1 MMITFTNKAASEIR
15 DRVSAVAPNAY
26 KMWIGTFHKIC
37 TRLIRMF
44 GSHLG
49 IQNFTIMDTKESKN
63 LVKEI
68 LEARG
73 HDFTPYLVNE
83 IVAKISTYKNNLIKP
98 VKVLADPDERKIFA
112 AVYQEYQNISW
123 RRKSFD
129 FDDLIIYTILLL
141 SSYPDVLQWVNENIK
156 YIMVDE
162 CLTGNTYVDTEIGKI
177 KIKRLYDMYIS
188 GKALPLIKSFN
199 ISTEQYEY
207 KPMTYAH
214 KSNQRDIYEI
224 HTEGL
229 NKLRC
234 TDNHKVLTQRG
245 YVEVKDLIIGQDMLL
260 LSNPEKQK
268 TKLLL
273 NNNQYQICLGSYLG
287 DGYLDK
293 RSKFNTYRLSF
304 TQGEKQEEYFKSKLS
319 AFNLDYHTIKSGY
332 TGKLNILHSDNTNT
346 FILEDNPFE
355 LVLQNIDPLGLAIWY
370 QDDGSLQHGT
380 HVRIYSESFMY
391 QQNIQLS
398 EMLYNRFGIMCD
410 IKSDKKYYYLTM
422 DKDNSDKFLSLIS
435 PYMHPS
441 MQYKTNIDISK
452 NIIKYDNQYKI
463 YGANYIDNIS
473 YIGKEDVY
481 DITVND
487 NHNFIAST
495 APYATG
501 VIVHNCQDTNSAQF
515 QLIKL
520 LAGNNNIVLVG
531 DTNQS
536 IYAFRN
542 AKPQYLENFANTHPN
557 TIKLKLEQNYRST
570 KNIIQAANHMISHN
584 QFGTKVQM
592 FCANETG
599 DLIQRRECMD
609 AYDEAR
615 WIASEILCNN
625 KPLSDYAIIYRANFQ
640 SRIIEEVFTG
650 AGIGYT
656 VFGSQSFYS
665 RKEVRDLLAY
675 CKLVINKFDIDSF
688 KRILGTLKGVGKV
701 TIEKII
707 NNAQDKCISYHDA
720 INDYILNNKISSL
733 IERRLYSVST
743 ILAKNYSKCSEI
755 ISDVLFLTEYKTD
768 LTSVQTEE
776 TLEKLDIINE
786 FVNMIDNME
795 KNNPD
800 DTMAEIIDQVAL
812 LSDTKGEDKAS
823 LNAVKLMT
831 AHASKGLEFDTVFII
846 GAEEGIFPHANSLNE
861 NSIDAIEEER
871 RLFYVAMTRAKK
883 KLYITNSHQRK
894 QGKDGSLNIAS
905 PSRFLSEIP
914 KNLTEEAF

>member
-1 MMITFTNKAASEIR
+1 MTDLTTLNDQQRFAVEQSINKNVVLMAAAGSGKTATLVKRTQYLIDDLGVNPQNIMMITFTNKAASEIR
-15 DRVSAVAPNAY
+15 ERVSAVAPNAY
-26 KMWIGTFHKIC
+26 KMWIGTFHRIC

-49 IQNFTIMDTKESKN
+49 IQNFSIMDTKESKN

-68 LEARG
+68 LESRG
-73 HDFTPYLVNE
+73 HDYTPYLVNE
-83 IVAKISTYKNNLIKP
+83 IIGKISTYKNNLIKP
-98 VKVLADPDERKIFA
+98 AKVLADPDERKIFA

-162 CLTGNTYVDTEIGKI
+162 T
-177 KIKRLYDMYIS
+177 
-188 GKALPLIKSFN
+188 
-199 ISTEQYEY
+199 
-207 KPMTYAH
+207 
-214 KSNQRDIYEI
+214 
-224 HTEGL
+224 
-229 NKLRC
+229 
-234 TDNHKVLTQRG
+234 
-245 YVEVKDLIIGQDMLL
+245 
-260 LSNPEKQK
+260 
-268 TKLLL
+268 
-273 NNNQYQICLGSYLG
+273 
-287 DGYLDK
+287 
-293 RSKFNTYRLSF
+293 
-304 TQGEKQEEYFKSKLS
+304 
-319 AFNLDYHTIKSGY
+319 
-332 TGKLNILHSDNTNT
+332 
-346 FILEDNPFE
+346 
-355 LVLQNIDPLGLAIWY
+355 
-370 QDDGSLQHGT
+370 
-380 HVRIYSESFMY
+380 
-391 QQNIQLS
+391 
-398 EMLYNRFGIMCD
+398 
-410 IKSDKKYYYLTM
+410 
-422 DKDNSDKFLSLIS
+422 
-435 PYMHPS
+435 
-441 MQYKTNIDISK
+441 
-452 NIIKYDNQYKI
+452 
-463 YGANYIDNIS
+463 
-473 YIGKEDVY
+473 
-481 DITVND
+481 
-487 NHNFIAST
+487 
-495 APYATG
+495 
-501 VIVHNCQDTNSAQF
+501 QDTNSAQF

-520 LAGNNNIVLVG
+520 LAGNNNIMMVG
-531 DTNQS
+531 DSNQS

-557 TIKLKLEQNYRST
+557 TVKLKLEQNYRST

-599 DLIQRRECMD
+599 DLIQHRECMD

-615 WIASEILCNN
+615 WIATEILCNN

-640 SRIIEEVFTG
+640 SRVIEEVFTG

-675 CKLVINKFDIDSF
+675 CKLVVNKFDIDAF

-707 NNAQDKCISYHDA
+707 SNAQENCISYHDA
-720 INDYILNNKISSL
+720 IADYIVNNKVSGVIAH
-733 IERRLYSVST
+733 RLQAVSQ
-743 ILAKNYSKCSEI
+743 ILNTEYSKCSDV

-776 TLEKLDIINE
+776 TAEKLDIINE
-786 FVNMIDNME
+786 FVEMVDSME

-800 DTMAEIIDQVAL
+800 DTMAEIVDQVAL
-812 LSDTKGEDKAS
+812 LSDTKGEDKAN

-846 GAEEGIFPHANSLNE
+846 GAEEGVFPHANALNE
-861 NSIDAIEEER
+861 NSMDAIEEER

-883 KLYITNSHQRK
+883 KLYITNAHQRK

-905 PSRFLSEIP
+905 PSRFLREIP
-914 KNLTEEAF
+914 RDLTEEAF

>member
-1 MMITFTNKAASEIR
+1 MTDLTTLNDQQRFAVEQSINHNVVLMAAAGSGKTATLVKRTQYLIDDLGVNPQNIMMITFTNKAASEIR
-15 DRVSAVAPNAY
+15 ERVSAVASNAY
-26 KMWIGTFHKIC
+26 KMWIGTFHRIC

-49 IQNFTIMDTKESKN
+49 IQNFSIMDTKESKN

-68 LEARG
+68 LESRG
-73 HDFTPYLVNE
+73 HDYTPYLVNE
-83 IVAKISTYKNNLIKP
+83 IIGKISTYKNNLIKP
-98 VKVLADPDERKIFA
+98 AKVLADPDERKIFA

-123 RRKSFD
+123 RRKNFD

-162 CLTGNTYVDTEIGKI
+162 T
-177 KIKRLYDMYIS
+177 
-188 GKALPLIKSFN
+188 
-199 ISTEQYEY
+199 
-207 KPMTYAH
+207 
-214 KSNQRDIYEI
+214 
-224 HTEGL
+224 
-229 NKLRC
+229 
-234 TDNHKVLTQRG
+234 
-245 YVEVKDLIIGQDMLL
+245 
-260 LSNPEKQK
+260 
-268 TKLLL
+268 
-273 NNNQYQICLGSYLG
+273 
-287 DGYLDK
+287 
-293 RSKFNTYRLSF
+293 
-304 TQGEKQEEYFKSKLS
+304 
-319 AFNLDYHTIKSGY
+319 
-332 TGKLNILHSDNTNT
+332 
-346 FILEDNPFE
+346 
-355 LVLQNIDPLGLAIWY
+355 
-370 QDDGSLQHGT
+370 
-380 HVRIYSESFMY
+380 
-391 QQNIQLS
+391 
-398 EMLYNRFGIMCD
+398 
-410 IKSDKKYYYLTM
+410 
-422 DKDNSDKFLSLIS
+422 
-435 PYMHPS
+435 
-441 MQYKTNIDISK
+441 
-452 NIIKYDNQYKI
+452 
-463 YGANYIDNIS
+463 
-473 YIGKEDVY
+473 
-481 DITVND
+481 
-487 NHNFIAST
+487 
-495 APYATG
+495 
-501 VIVHNCQDTNSAQF
+501 QDTNSAQF

-520 LAGNNNIVLVG
+520 LAGNNNIMMVG
-531 DTNQS
+531 DSNQS

-557 TIKLKLEQNYRST
+557 TVKLKLEQNYRST

-615 WIASEILCNN
+615 WIATEILCNN

-640 SRIIEEVFTG
+640 SRVIEEVFTG

-675 CKLVINKFDIDSF
+675 CKLVVNKFDIDAF

-707 NNAQDKCISYHDA
+707 SNAQENCISYHDA
-720 INDYILNNKISSL
+720 IADYIANNKVSGI
-733 IERRLYSVST
+733 IEHRLQAVSQ
-743 ILAKNYSKCSEI
+743 ILNTEYSKCSDV

-776 TLEKLDIINE
+776 TAEKLDIINE
-786 FVNMIDNME
+786 FVEMVDSME

-800 DTMAEIIDQVAL
+800 DTMAEIVDQVAL
-812 LSDTKGEDKAS
+812 LSDTKGEDKAN

-846 GAEEGIFPHANSLNE
+846 GAEEGVFPHANALNE
-861 NSIDAIEEER
+861 NSMDAIEEER

-883 KLYITNSHQRK
+883 KLYITNAHQRK

-905 PSRFLSEIP
+905 PSRFLREIP
-914 KNLTEEAF
+914 RDLTEEAF